1 MDGSFIRYVLIIFFY
16 FPFLLGTLP
25 ADWGQQIVAP
35 TKSSSIATKPATP
48 VAQASLDHSPT
59 GATRPYHVAIQ
70 SGHYKENELP
80 GDLARL
86 AGDSGTAGGGRT
98 EVDLNFDVSNRIA
111 KLLRDQGILVDV
123 LPATVPTGYTAD
135 AFVAIHADG
144 NASSAPRGF
153 KISTRWSSLVA
164 TQDVKLVETLT
175 DVYGAATGL
184 PQDDAI
190 TRNMRGYYAY
200 SSRRADYRTSG
211 YTPAAIVEMGYMTN
225 SADRAVLFN
234 QTDTVAAG
242 IANGIIAY
250 LRASYGSPATDR
262 TYGYGYGLVDKDV
275 NPLATP
281 LPTPRPG
288 SAFLNPNPTPDP
300 RPQTGNWQLVLM
312 SMGNSINIYSGPG
325 GQGPILAR
333 LPRDQVLHS
342 ALRQSDYYQ
351 ITLPDGSQGWVSRGS
366 VVVQTSG

>member
-1 MDGSFIRYVLIIFFY
+1 MDLSFLRYVLVIFFS

-25 ADWGQQIVAP
+25 AGWDRSLVSQA
-35 TKSSSIATKPATP
+35 SSASALTLSSPSAHS
-48 VAQASLDHSPT
+48 AQASLDHIPT
-59 GATRPYHVAIQ
+59 GAPRPYHVAIQ

-80 GDLARL
+80 TDLARL
-86 AGDSGTAGGGRT
+86 SGDTGTAGGGRT
-98 EVDLNFDVSNRIA
+98 EVDLNFDVSNRVA
-111 KLLRDQGILVDV
+111 KLLRDQGIVVDV

-164 TQDVKLVETLT
+164 VQDVKLVETLT

-200 SSRRADYRTSG
+200 SSRRGDYRTSA

-225 SADRAVLFN
+225 SADQAVLFN
-234 QTDTVAAG
+234 QTDRVAAG

-250 LRASYGSPATDR
+250 LKTSYGSPAIDKA
-262 TYGYGYGLVDKDV
+262 YGYGYGLVDKNV

-281 LPTPRPG
+281 LPTPAPG
-288 SAFLNPNPTPDP
+288 SAYLNPNPTPDP
-300 RPQTGNWQLVLM
+300 RPVTGNWQLVLM
-312 SMGNSINIYSGPG
+312 SMGTSINVYAGPG
-325 GQGPILAR
+325 GLGPILAG
-333 LPRDQVLHS
+333 LPREQVLHS
-342 ALRQSDYYQ
+342 TLRQSDYYQ
-351 ITLPDGSQGWVSRGS
+351 ITLPNGGQGWVSRGS
-366 VVVQTSG
+366 VVVQT